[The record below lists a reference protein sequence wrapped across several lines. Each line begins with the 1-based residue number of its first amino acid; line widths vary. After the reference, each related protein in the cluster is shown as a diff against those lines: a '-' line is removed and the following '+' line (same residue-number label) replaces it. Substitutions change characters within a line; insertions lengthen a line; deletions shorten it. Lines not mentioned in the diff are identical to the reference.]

1 MAQPRPRSKRAA
13 GAHRKPPAAWQ
24 GQLTFGMITF
34 PVRALTGAR
43 EDKISFNQICPTHR
57 CRTQAPTICPGGPVI
72 YQTVADLP
80 EEFVIDGQ
88 VDVDA
93 LEAAKGK
100 CLPDGTFEVIEPRH
114 DQAKGECL
122 KGIEHKPTKK
132 YLIFSKAEIE
142 AAAPEAS
149 PIMKITQFVQAG
161 EVDAIYF
168 DNSYLLCPDEGAGDP
183 FRLLRL
189 AMQQGGWMA
198 IAKIVMRG
206 NEQMVAL
213 RPYRDG
219 GMLMHTL
226 YRASEIREIAEEGA
240 AQPEGE
246 ADAAMVGI
254 CGQLIGALAAP
265 FDPEQFTDERTE
277 KLKAAIEAKA
287 AGKEITAAVPAPKK
301 APVLDMMAALQA
313 SLASLKGGAG
323 KEEAAAA

>member
-1 MAQPRPRSKRAA
+1 MAKKAA
-13 GAHRKPPAAWQ
+13 AHRTRKPSAAWQ

-57 CRTQAPTICPGGPVI
+57 CRTQAPTICPGGPVTYALAELPGKYLQENGQPTAEVTAVVTPEGTT
-72 YQTVADLP
+72 YQ
-80 EEFVIDGQ
+80 
-88 VDVDA
+88 
-93 LEAAKGK
+93 
-100 CLPDGTFEVIEPRH
+100 VIEPQH

-122 KGIEHKPTKK
+122 KGYEHKPSKK
-132 YLIFSKAEIE
+132 YLIFTKAEID
-142 AAAPEAS
+142 AAAPDAS
-149 PIMKITQFVQAG
+149 PTMKITQFVKAE

-189 AMQQGGWMA
+189 AMQQGAWMA

-206 NEQMVAL
+206 NEQMIAL

-226 YRASEIREIAEEGA
+226 YRANEVRELAEE
-240 AQPEGE
+240 AQPEAGE

-254 CGQLIGALAAP
+254 CGQLISALAAP

-277 KLKAAIEAKA
+277 KLKAKIEAKA
-287 AGKEITAAVPAPKK
+287 AGKEEATAAVAPPKK
-301 APVLDMMAALQA
+301 APALDMMAALQA
-313 SLASLKGGAG
+313 SLASLKAP
-323 KEEAAAA
+323 AAAA